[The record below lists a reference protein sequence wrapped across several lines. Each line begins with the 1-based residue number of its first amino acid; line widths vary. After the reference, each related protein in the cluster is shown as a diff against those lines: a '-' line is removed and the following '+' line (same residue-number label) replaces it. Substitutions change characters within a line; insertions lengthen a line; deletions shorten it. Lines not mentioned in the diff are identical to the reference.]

1 MEKLQPILN
10 KLKGVVDHLEKI
22 ILGVVLLAVA
32 VTSVLKLLSA
42 RGELDAA
49 NKAAG
54 VINLGGQM
62 RQPEDIADFAELVLT
77 SREDPPAIN
86 LDGTNHLVFNAAKW
100 NRIVTTSV
108 SGTTVTNVFRD
119 SQDLPLGVSAL
130 RVTEIREVRLLI
142 TPKIQ
147 FNRSP
152 AKLGE
157 NNMRYRFE
165 AIDEYPSVF
174 ASLTEYMA
182 YWRRAPNWQSYANY
196 NTPRMQS
203 FMPQKRPFPANTK
216 ALSPNLQPHPLRK
229 LSALH
234 LFNDV
239 PGVLRQ
245 YPDWFV
251 GFRFTAATK
260 ADRIED
266 VICTLDIVHGL
277 PGGGMVTNKNRVAK
291 HNQPIS
297 FTRGYE
303 ADLFFQTKFT
313 AQPMEW
319 KNCRVGR
326 RFSVD
331 GEVFRII
338 KVIPDLVQ
346 LVSDQGYGGNRQIY
360 DKPFRPGP
368 VQVRPGLNIP
378 VPGGGTNAAS
388 PNAVP
393 ARPPVTNPPAVG
405 GNSR

>member
-10 KLKGVVDHLEKI
+10 KLKGVMDHLEKV

-32 VTSVLKLLSA
+32 VTSVHKLLSA
-42 RGELDAA
+42 RGELDAV
-49 NKAAG
+49 NKTAG
-54 VINLGGQM
+54 DITFGGQM
-62 RQPEDIADFAELVLT
+62 HQPEYVDRFAKLVLT

-100 NRIVTTSV
+100 SRIINN
-108 SGTTVTNVFRD
+108 GVTNVFRD
-119 SQDLPLGVSAL
+119 SPDLPLGISAL
-130 RVTEIREVRLLI
+130 RVTDIREVRLII

-174 ASLTEYMA
+174 MSLPVFMQ
-182 YWRRAPNWQSYANY
+182 YWRRDPNWRSYANY

-203 FMPQKRPFPANTK
+203 FMPQISPRAPNAK
-216 ALSPNLQPHPLRK
+216 ALSPNLQPQALRK

-234 LFNDV
+234 LFNDSLV
-239 PGVLRQ
+239 RQ
-245 YPDWFV
+245 HPDWFV
-251 GFRFTAATK
+251 GFRFIAATK
-260 ADRIED
+260 ASKIED

-326 RFSVD
+326 LFSVD
-331 GEVFRII
+331 GEVFRIL
-338 KVIPDLVQ
+338 KVTPDLVQ
-346 LVSDQGYGGNRQIY
+346 LISDQEFGGNGKIH
-360 DKPFRPGP
+360 DKPFRRPGP
-368 VQVRPGLNIP
+368 IQVRPGLNIP
-378 VPGGGTNAAS
+378 VPGGGTNAA
-388 PNAVP
+388 PTNAVP
-393 ARPPVTNPPAVG
+393 ARSPVTNPPVANPSVVG
-405 GNSR
+405 GQ